1 LRDIHRNP
9 VKAGIVGEASKYRW
23 SSYSEYIYSKGYFT
37 DIDFV
42 LGILNP
48 NRNEA
53 VRIFKEFMT
62 EENKDE
68 CLDDEVKKRKF
79 SDEAAENNSPQQPS
93 GQPAPITKLYLYQ
106 KARHYRL
113 RVCLDDHLRN
123 TGSRSGG
130 HSNSFI
136 LDTPHKG
143 GK

>member
-1 LRDIHRNP
+1 MRDIHRNP

-79 SDEAAENNSPQQPS
+79 SDEDAIKLIRRLIKSDNVQILQQMNKKERNNIIRVLKEKVSIRQLARVTGLS
-93 GQPAPITKLYLYQ
+93 KRIIE
-106 KARHYRL
+106 KA
-113 RVCLDDHLRN
+113 
-123 TGSRSGG
+123 
-130 HSNSFI
+130 
-136 LDTPHKG
+136 
-143 GK
+143 